1 LSNHLIKE
9 VSDEADSLRKQLISY
24 KSKIKNNKLDNES
37 SLSHIENMIRSISI
51 VYAKLNYLN
60 KL

>member
-37 SLSHIENMIRSISI
+37 RLSHIENMIRTISI

>member
-1 LSNHLIKE
+1 MSNHLIKE
-9 VSDEADSLRKQLISY
+9 VRDEADSLRKQLISY

-37 SLSHIENMIRSISI
+37 SLSHIENMIRTISI

>member
-1 LSNHLIKE
+1 LNNHLIKE
-9 VSDEADSLRKQLISY
+9 ISDEADGLRKQLISY
-24 KSKIKNNKLDNES
+24 KTKIKNNKLDNES
-37 SLSHIENMIRSISI
+37 SLSHIENMIRTISI

>member
-37 SLSHIENMIRSISI
+37 SLSHIENMIRTISI

>member
-1 LSNHLIKE
+1 MSNHLIKE

>member
-1 LSNHLIKE
+1 MSNHLIKE

-37 SLSHIENMIRSISI
+37 RLSHIENMIRTISI

>member
-1 LSNHLIKE
+1 MSNHLIKE

-37 SLSHIENMIRSISI
+37 RLSHIENMIRSISI

>member
-1 LSNHLIKE
+1 MSNHLIKE

-37 SLSHIENMIRSISI
+37 SLSHIENMIRTISI